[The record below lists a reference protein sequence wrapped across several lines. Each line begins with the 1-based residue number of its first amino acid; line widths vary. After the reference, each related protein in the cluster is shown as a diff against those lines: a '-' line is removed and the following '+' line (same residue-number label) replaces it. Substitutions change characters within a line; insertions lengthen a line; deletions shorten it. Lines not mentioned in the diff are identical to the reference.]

1 MDLNQEL
8 TSTYLSA
15 ELDANHLSVP
25 IFLTFLYLHQ
35 DVDDDRGFMAVVLL
49 VVGVSLAAR
58 QGLDQMEWTLS
69 GSLQSNWMTLT
80 QLLSAER
87 CLVVLLMR

>member
-1 MDLNQEL
+1 M
-8 TSTYLSA
+8 
-15 ELDANHLSVP
+15 
-25 IFLTFLYLHQ
+25 
-35 DVDDDRGFMAVVLL
+35 DDDRGFVAVVLL

-58 QGLDQMEWTLS
+58 QGLDHMEWTLS

-87 CLVVLLMR
+87 CLVALLMR